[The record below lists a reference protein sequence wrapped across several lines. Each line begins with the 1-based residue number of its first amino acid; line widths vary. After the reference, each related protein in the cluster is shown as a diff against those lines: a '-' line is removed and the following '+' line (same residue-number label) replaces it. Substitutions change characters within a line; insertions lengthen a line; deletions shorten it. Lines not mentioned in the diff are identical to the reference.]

1 MHLWPTRKE
10 PSKNSISNYNLKKNN
25 IRTISNS
32 CVKNSESYFNISHER
47 FINMFTFL
55 IQKYTTL
62 ENALLN
68 LNGKILFQPGEINK
82 NSITNLRVINEKNN
96 NKKNYFHLQKNRL
109 MKMLWNLK
117 HGRPTKM
124 CLKHKR
130 GRPTKILF
138 QTKVWQ
144 TIECAI

>member
-1 MHLWPTRKE
+1 
-10 PSKNSISNYNLKKNN
+10 
-25 IRTISNS
+25 
-32 CVKNSESYFNISHER
+32 
-47 FINMFTFL
+47 MFTFL

-109 MKMLWNLK
+109 MKML
-117 HGRPTKM
+117 
-124 CLKHKR
+124 
-130 GRPTKILF
+130 
-138 QTKVWQ
+138 
-144 TIECAI
+144 